1 MLTNI
6 DETSPVTLHPN
17 HRRPSRKLAF
27 EMASIL
33 IQQVLQGEMEQTP
46 PGIVDNYPC
55 FFSLK
60 YGVNTQIHLYGKS
73 VTFSPSFCVCILQG
87 IYKHQDEVVF
97 QFLLPAL
104 QQNTTMT
111 WLCFRAFAYV
121 Y

>member
-1 MLTNI
+1 
-6 DETSPVTLHPN
+6 
-17 HRRPSRKLAF
+17 
-27 EMASIL
+27 MASIL

-60 YGVNTQIHLYGKS
+60 YGVNTHIHLCGKS

-87 IYKHQDEVVF
+87 IYQHQDEVVF
-97 QFLLPAL
+97 RFLLPAL
-104 QQNTTMT
+104 QQNTTMA
-111 WLCFRAFAYV
+111 WLCFRVFAYV